1 MKIEDVKYQ
10 VEWRYVVLND
20 GDVDDKCI
28 MLMWDDNDEETNDI
42 MEEDF
47 RFSSQY
53 KNKKNMLWLNDIRKM
68 TGIKGNI
75 YLSFKQNCDGCVYI
89 WVRNYD
95 KNYMNYIGDICY
107 WDLVYSEYFIKC
119 SDLIYDKKKKAYNKR
134 IVIPNCLYKSKKKC
148 LKIVDNF
155 NSKIECKINKK

>member
-1 MKIEDVKYQ
+1 MKIEDVDYE
-10 VEWRYVVLND
+10 VDWRSAVLND
-20 GDVDDKCI
+20 GDNSDKCI
-28 MLMWDDNDEETNDI
+28 MLIWDVWDIETCNI

-95 KNYMNYIGDICY
+95 KNYMDYIGDKCY
-107 WDLVYSEYFIKC
+107 WDLVYSEYNIKC
-119 SDLIYDKKKKAYNKR
+119 CEIFYDNKNQTYKR
-134 IVIPNCLYKSKKKC
+134 RLVTPNCLYKSKKKC

-155 NSKIECKINKK
+155 SKK

>member
-10 VEWRYVVLND
+10 VEWRSVISND
-20 GDVDDKCI
+20 GDDDDKCI
-28 MLMWDDNDEETNDI
+28 MLLWDYNDDETCDI

-89 WVRNYD
+89 WVRNND
-95 KNYMNYIGDICY
+95 KKYMNYIGDKCY
-107 WDLVYSEYFIKC
+107 WYLVYSEYFIKC
-119 SDLIYDKKKKAYNKR
+119 CEICYDNKNQTYNR
-134 IVIPNCLYKSKKKC
+134 RLVAPNCLYQNKKKC
-148 LKIVDNF
+148 LKIV
-155 NSKIECKINKK
+155 NSFNKK